1 MITRRYAVMIVGSV
15 ILALPPPAVPHH
27 GAAGLFD
34 DTRTLEVKGSVK
46 TWSFVNP
53 HPILVLEVTDEN
65 GQKADWDIY
74 FGPAAASAL
83 RRRGYAAD
91 TFKIG
96 ETLTVK
102 GHPAKAAG
110 VRGIDVFGAAATVTR
125 ADGTRV
131 P

>member
-1 MITRRYAVMIVGSV
+1 MIARRSALIVVGSAV
-15 ILALPPPAVPHH
+15 LALPLATAAHH

-34 DTRTLEVKGSVK
+34 ETRTVEVKGSVK

-53 HPILVLEVTDEN
+53 HPILVLEATDEN

-74 FGPAAASAL
+74 FGPSAASAL

-91 TFKIG
+91 TFQVG
-96 ETLTVK
+96 ESLIVK
-102 GHPAKAAG
+102 GHPARAAG
-110 VRGIDVFGAAATVTR
+110 VRGIDVFGGASTVTR

>member
-1 MITRRYAVMIVGSV
+1 MITRWYALIVVGSV
-15 ILALPPPAVPHH
+15 VLALPRPAAAHH

-34 DTRTLEVKGSVK
+34 ETRTVDVKGSVK

-74 FGPAAASAL
+74 FGPSAASAL

-91 TFKIG
+91 TLKIG
-96 ETLTVK
+96 ETLIVR

-110 VRGIDVFGAAATVTR
+110 VHGIDVFGGASTMTR